1 MDFDVLILAHSNWK
15 RRFHEHLRGKHE
27 LDVETVRQVTQCNMG
42 KWLRGEGLPYSNTPE
57 YQDLKLKHARFHEM
71 AADILER
78 AATLS
83 DSEAIKLVDPNSD
96 FERASR
102 QCVAAISTM
111 GDRVAKQS

>member
-42 KWLRGEGLPYSNTPE
+42 QWLCGEGLRHRDAPE
-57 YQDLKLKHARFHEM
+57 YQDLQRKHVLFHEM
-71 AADILER
+71 AANVLER

-83 DSEAIKLVDPNSD
+83 DIEALKLVGPDSE

-102 QCVAAISTM
+102 ECVAAIATM
-111 GDRVAKQS
+111 GDRVGQS

>member
-27 LDVETVRQVTQCNMG
+27 LDLETVRQVTQCNMG
-42 KWLRGEGLPYSNTPE
+42 QWLCGEGLPYGETPE
-57 YQDLKLKHARFHEM
+57 YQDLNRKHVRFHEM
-71 AADILER
+71 AADVLER

-83 DSEAIKLVDPNSD
+83 DSEAIKLVGSNSD

-102 QCVAAISTM
+102 ECVAAISAM
-111 GDRVAKQS
+111 